1 MELNLVRKTYAIA
14 ADYIIS
20 FVVVMIVYVAY
31 IGVYKLVGL
40 IVDASSIYGS
50 IIALIL
56 IVVTSTYLIRKYF
69 RNYPRRYIVKN
80 NHIELK
86 YLFKSEKIYL
96 KKILAVEVKKYG
108 VKKII
113 IIKMEYA
120 DLVIYGNT
128 YTNVED
134 FLKTEA
140 IAKKII

>member
-1 MELNLVRKTYAIA
+1 MELNLVRKTYAIV
-14 ADYIIS
+14 ADCIIS

-31 IGVYKLVGL
+31 IGVYKLIAL

-56 IVVTSTYLIRKYF
+56 IVVTSTYIIRKYF
-69 RNYPRRYIVKN
+69 LHYPRCYIVKK

-108 VKKII
+108 LKKII
-113 IIKMEYA
+113 ILKMEYA
-120 DLVIYGNT
+120 DLVIYGSG